1 MIIDTRTANGPDPDH
16 SLGTGH
22 GRAAHAR
29 HGSLPTAAS
38 VIGRQARSWTS
49 TTVISLIAAA
59 VSVPVFVIVWSI
71 AQPSTEVW
79 QELWATRLPGMIRDT
94 ATLLIAVLF
103 GTLVLGTSLAW
114 LVTAYQFPGRRILG
128 WLLVAPLAFPGY
140 VLGFVWLDTL
150 QEPLGARSVRSI
162 WLCALVFMITLYPYV
177 YLFARAAFREQSQ
190 RSIDV
195 ARSLGCSRSQAFW
208 RVVLPMARP
217 SLAGGVA
224 LVGME
229 VLTDVGTVRLFNVST
244 IADGVLRVWFGTGNR
259 NAAAE
264 LAVLLIGVAIVLI
277 AAERLARGR
286 ARFTQ
291 PGARTGLHVER
302 LRGGRAVMAS
312 TIGWGVFTFAVA
324 LPICRLVLWAFEAR
338 RTDQTATVAGDL
350 GFHLM
355 SSLRVTAV
363 ATLSCL
369 GLGLMLVAGLN
380 RQRAGGTIL
389 ARLAT
394 LGYTVPG
401 PVVAIGVLVTLA
413 ALDRTR
419 WLPDGWLL
427 IGSFVGLI
435 YALVVRFLA
444 VAYQGIESSVDKVSP
459 SVVASART
467 LGAGRFRV
475 ATRIELPLAGA
486 GIIAASV
493 LVAIDTLKELPITL
507 ILRPFGTETLPIWV
521 WQATSES
528 LWVQAA
534 VPSLAIVAVGMVLV
548 AVLLWALEHGAETV
562 S

>member
-1 MIIDTRTANGPDPDH
+1 MASG
-16 SLGTGH
+16 
-22 GRAAHAR
+22 AAQR
-29 HGSLPTAAS
+29 FG
-38 VIGRQARSWTS
+38 SWT
-49 TTVISLIAAA
+49 TTALISAVAIA
-59 VSVPVFVIVWSI
+59 VSIPVLVIVWSI
-71 AQPSTEVW
+71 VQPSTEVW
-79 QELWATRLPGMIRDT
+79 EELWATRLPGMIRDT
-94 ATLLIAVLF
+94 ATLLAAVLV
-103 GTLVLGTSLAW
+103 GTLLLGTSLAW
-114 LVTAYQFPGRRILG
+114 LVTAYQFPGRRLLG
-128 WLLVAPLAFPGY
+128 WLLVTPLAIPGY
-140 VLGFVWLDTL
+140 VLGFVWLDTF
-150 QEPLGARSVRSI
+150 QEPLGARGVRSI
-162 WLCALVFMITLYPYV
+162 WLCALVLTITLYPYV

-190 RSIDV
+190 RAIDV
-195 ARSLGCSRSQAFW
+195 ARSLGCSRWQAFW

-217 SLAGGVA
+217 SLAGGAA

-264 LAVLLIGVAIVLI
+264 LAVLLIGIAIVLI
-277 AAERLARGR
+277 AMERLARGR

-291 PGARTGLHVER
+291 SGSRTGLHVER
-302 LRGGRAVMAS
+302 LHGARAAAAS
-312 TIGWGVFTFAVA
+312 TIGWTMFTVAVA
-324 LPICRLVLWAFEAR
+324 LPVYRLITWALEAR

-355 SSLRVTAV
+355 SSLRVAII
-363 ATLSCL
+363 ATVSCL
-369 GLGLMLVAGLN
+369 ALGLLLVAGLN
-380 RQRAGGTIL
+380 RRRAGGSIL

-413 ALDRTR
+413 ALDRTG

-427 IGSFVGLI
+427 VGSFVGLI

-444 VAYQGIESSVDKVSP
+444 VAYQGIESSVGKVSP

-507 ILRPFGTETLPIWV
+507 LLRPFGTETLPIWV

-548 AVLLWALEHGAETV
+548 AILLWTLERGAETV

>member
-1 MIIDTRTANGPDPDH
+1 MSNTLTDAIDVDH
-16 SLGTGH
+16 GDSTSTDTV
-22 GRAAHAR
+22 GR
-29 HGSLPTAAS
+29 GSAPSSAS
-38 VIGRQARSWTS
+38 AVVQRVGSWT
-49 TTVISLIAAA
+49 TTAMVSAVAIAVAI
-59 VSVPVFVIVWSI
+59 PVLVIVWSI
-71 AQPSTEVW
+71 VQPSTEVW
-79 QELWATRLPGMIRDT
+79 EELWATRLPGMIRDT
-94 ATLLIAVLF
+94 ATLLAAVLF

-114 LVTAYQFPGRRILG
+114 LVTAYQFPGRRLLG
-128 WLLVAPLAFPGY
+128 WLLVTPLAIPGY
-140 VLGFVWLDTL
+140 VLGFVWLDTF
-150 QEPLGARSVRSI
+150 QEPLGARGVRSI
-162 WLCALVFMITLYPYV
+162 WLCALVLTFTLYPYV

-190 RSIDV
+190 RAIDV

-217 SLAGGVA
+217 SLAGGAA

-264 LAVLLIGVAIVLI
+264 LAVLLIGIAIVLI
-277 AAERLARGR
+277 AMERLARGR

-291 PGARTGLHVER
+291 SGSRVGLHVER
-302 LRGGRAVMAS
+302 LRGTRAVAAS
-312 TIGWGVFTFAVA
+312 AVGWTMFIVAVA
-324 LPICRLVLWAFEAR
+324 LPVYRLITWALEAR

-355 SSLRVTAV
+355 SSLRVAAI
-363 ATLSCL
+363 ATVSCL
-369 GLGLMLVAGLN
+369 ALGVLLVAGLN
-380 RQRAGGTIL
+380 RRRAGGSLL

-394 LGYTVPG
+394 LGYAVPG

-413 ALDRTR
+413 AIDRTG

-427 IGSFVGLI
+427 VGSFVGLI

-444 VAYQGIESSVDKVSP
+444 VAYQGIESSVGKVSP

-467 LGAGRFRV
+467 LGAGRFRI

-507 ILRPFGTETLPIWV
+507 LLRPFGTETLPIWV

-548 AVLLWALEHGAETV
+548 AVLLWTLERGAETV

>member
-1 MIIDTRTANGPDPDH
+1 MSVPITDAVDIVRHDPQGRDEQDVRASRSSTASAIAQRARTW
-16 SLGTGH
+16 TT
-22 GRAAHAR
+22 
-29 HGSLPTAAS
+29 TAL
-38 VIGRQARSWTS
+38 
-49 TTVISLIAAA
+49 ISAVALA
-59 VSVPVFVIVWSI
+59 VSIPVLVIVWSI
-71 AQPSTEVW
+71 VQPSTEVW
-79 QELWATRLPGMIRDT
+79 EELWATRLPGMIRDT
-94 ATLLIAVLF
+94 TTLLVSVLV
-103 GTLVLGTSLAW
+103 GTLLLGTSLAW
-114 LVTAYQFPGRRILG
+114 LVTAYQFPGRRLLG
-128 WLLVAPLAFPGY
+128 WLLVTPLAIPGY

-150 QEPLGARSVRSI
+150 QEPLGARGVRSI
-162 WLCALVFMITLYPYV
+162 WLCALVLTITLYPYV

-190 RSIDV
+190 RAIDV

-217 SLAGGVA
+217 SLAGGAA

-264 LAVLLIGVAIVLI
+264 LAVLLIGIAVVLI
-277 AAERLARGR
+277 AMERLARGR

-291 PGARTGLHVER
+291 SGSRTGLHVER
-302 LRGGRAVMAS
+302 LHGARAAAAS
-312 TIGWGVFTFAVA
+312 AIGWAMFTFAVA
-324 LPICRLVLWAFEAR
+324 LPVYPLVTWALEAR
-338 RTDQTATVAGDL
+338 RTDQTATVAG
-350 GFHLM
+350 
-355 SSLRVTAV
+355 V
-363 ATLSCL
+363 ATVSCL
-369 GLGLMLVAGLN
+369 ALGLLLVAGLN
-380 RQRAGGTIL
+380 RRRVSGSVL

-413 ALDRTR
+413 ALDRTG
-419 WLPDGWLL
+419 WLPEGWLL
-427 IGSFVGLI
+427 VGSFVGLI

-444 VAYQGIESSVDKVSP
+444 VAYQGIESSVGKVSP

-467 LGAGRFRV
+467 LGAGRFRG

-493 LVAIDTLKELPITL
+493 LVAIDSLKELPITL
-507 ILRPFGTETLPIWV
+507 LLRPFGTETLPIWV

-534 VPSLAIVAVGMVLV
+534 VPSLAIVAIGMVLV
-548 AVLLWALEHGAETV
+548 AILLWTLERGAETV

>member
-1 MIIDTRTANGPDPDH
+1 MTDTIADAADLAPDPR
-16 SLGTGH
+16 GQ
-22 GRAAHAR
+22 A
-29 HGSLPTAAS
+29 PTYPSEAS
-38 VIGRQARSWTS
+38 AIVRRIRSWVS
-49 TTVISLIAAA
+49 VAAISLVALA
-59 VSVPVFVIVWSI
+59 VSIPVLVIVWSI
-71 AQPSTEVW
+71 VVPDADVW
-79 QELWATRLPGMIRDT
+79 RQLWETRLPGMLRET
-94 ATLLIAVLF
+94 ATLLVAVVL

-114 LVTAYQFPGRRILG
+114 IVTAYRFPGSRVLG
-128 WLLVAPLAFPGY
+128 WLLVTPLAIPGY

-162 WLCALVFMITLYPYV
+162 WLCALVLTLTLYPYV

-195 ARSLGCSRSQAFW
+195 ARSLGCSRSRAFW

-217 SLAGGVA
+217 SLAGGAA

-264 LAVLLIGVAIVLI
+264 LAVLLIAIAVILI
-277 AAERLARGR
+277 TVERLARRR
-286 ARFTQ
+286 ALFTQ
-291 PGARTGLHVER
+291 AGSRNVMQAEP
-302 LRGGRAVMAS
+302 LRATRALAAS
-312 TIGWGVFTFAVA
+312 AFGWGTFAIAVA
-324 LPICRLVLWAFEAR
+324 LPLYRLISWAVEAR
-338 RTDQTATVAGDL
+338 RTNQTVTVAGDL
-350 GFHLM
+350 GFHLS
-355 SSLRVTAV
+355 SSLRVAAA
-363 ATLSCL
+363 ATLTCL
-369 GLGLMLVAGLN
+369 GLGLLLAVGLS
-380 RQRAGGTIL
+380 RQRRSGTFL

-394 LGYTVPG
+394 LGYAVPG

-413 ALDRTR
+413 ALDRQDWLPGR
-419 WLPDGWLL
+419 WLLV
-427 IGSFVGLI
+427 GSFVGLV

-444 VAYQGIESSVDKVSP
+444 VAYQGIDSSLAKVSP

-493 LVAIDTLKELPITL
+493 LVAIDTLKELPVTL
-507 ILRPFGTETLPIWV
+507 LLRPFGTDTLPIWV

-534 VPSLAIVAVGMVLV
+534 VPSLAIVTLGMVLV
-548 AVLLWALEHGAETV
+548 MVLLWTFEHGAEAT

>member
-1 MIIDTRTANGPDPDH
+1 MTSTITDAAEIDRRDPNHLDD
-16 SLGTGH
+16 G
-22 GRAAHAR
+22 AR
-29 HGSLPTAAS
+29 SRSSG
-38 VIGRQARSWTS
+38 VGQQARSWTA
-49 TTVISLIAAA
+49 TAAIAAVAVA
-59 VSVPVFVIVWSI
+59 VSVPVLVIVWSI
-71 AQPSTEVW
+71 VQPSTEVW
-79 QELWATRLPGMIRDT
+79 EELWATRLPGMIRDT
-94 ATLLIAVLF
+94 ATLLVTVVL

-114 LVTAYQFPGRRILG
+114 LVTAYQFPGRRLLG
-128 WLLVAPLAFPGY
+128 WLLVAPLAIPGY

-150 QEPLGARSVRSI
+150 QEPLGARGVRSI
-162 WLCALVFMITLYPYV
+162 WLCALVLTITLYPYV

-190 RSIDV
+190 RAMDV

-208 RVVLPMARP
+208 RVALPMARP
-217 SLAGGVA
+217 SLAGGAA

-229 VLTDVGTVRLFNVST
+229 VLTDIGTVRLFNVST
-244 IADGVLRVWFGTGNR
+244 IADGVMRVWFGTGNR

-264 LAVLLIGVAIVLI
+264 LAVLLIGIAIVLI
-277 AAERLARGR
+277 AMERLARGR

-291 PGARTGLHVER
+291 SGSRAGLHIER
-302 LRGGRAVMAS
+302 LRGPRAVAAS
-312 TIGWGVFTFAVA
+312 TIGWAVFTFAVA
-324 LPICRLVLWAFEAR
+324 LPVYRLITWALEAR
-338 RTDQTATVAGDL
+338 RTDQTATVAGGL

-355 SSLRVTAV
+355 SSLRVAGI
-363 ATLSCL
+363 ATLACLVL
-369 GLGLMLVAGLN
+369 GLLLVAGLN
-380 RQRAGGTIL
+380 RRRTGGSIL

-394 LGYTVPG
+394 LGYAVPG
-401 PVVAIGVLVTLA
+401 PVVAIGVVVTLA
-413 ALDRTR
+413 AIDRTG

-427 IGSFVGLI
+427 VGSFIGLI

-444 VAYQGIESSVDKVSP
+444 VAYQGIDSSVGKVSP

-507 ILRPFGTETLPIWV
+507 LLRPFGTETLPIWV

-534 VPSLAIVAVGMVLV
+534 VPSLAIVTVGMLLV
-548 AVLLWALEHGAETV
+548 AALLWTLEHGADTV

>member
-1 MIIDTRTANGPDPDH
+1 MSNTLTDAIDVDH
-16 SLGTGH
+16 GDSTSTDTV
-22 GRAAHAR
+22 GR
-29 HGSLPTAAS
+29 GSAPSSAS
-38 VIGRQARSWTS
+38 AVVQRVGSWT
-49 TTVISLIAAA
+49 TTAMVSAVAIAVAI
-59 VSVPVFVIVWSI
+59 PVLVIVWSI
-71 AQPSTEVW
+71 VQPSTEVW
-79 QELWATRLPGMIRDT
+79 EELWATRLPGMIRDT
-94 ATLLIAVLF
+94 ATLLAAVLF

-114 LVTAYQFPGRRILG
+114 LVTAYQFPGRRLLG
-128 WLLVAPLAFPGY
+128 WLLVTPLAIPGY
-140 VLGFVWLDTL
+140 VLGFVWLDTF
-150 QEPLGARSVRSI
+150 QEPLGARGVRSI
-162 WLCALVFMITLYPYV
+162 WLCALVLTFTLYPYV

-190 RSIDV
+190 RAIDV

-217 SLAGGVA
+217 SLAGGAA

-264 LAVLLIGVAIVLI
+264 LAVLLIGIAIVLI
-277 AAERLARGR
+277 AMERLARGR

-291 PGARTGLHVER
+291 SGSRVGLHVER
-302 LRGGRAVMAS
+302 LRGTRAVAAS
-312 TIGWGVFTFAVA
+312 AIGWTMFIVAVA
-324 LPICRLVLWAFEAR
+324 LPVYRLITWALEAR

-355 SSLRVTAV
+355 SSLRVAAI
-363 ATLSCL
+363 ATVSCL
-369 GLGLMLVAGLN
+369 ALGVLLVAGLN
-380 RQRAGGTIL
+380 RRRAGGSLL

-394 LGYTVPG
+394 LGYAVPG

-413 ALDRTR
+413 AIDRTG

-427 IGSFVGLI
+427 VGSFVGLI

-444 VAYQGIESSVDKVSP
+444 VAYQGIESSVGKVSP

-507 ILRPFGTETLPIWV
+507 LLRPFGTETLPIWV

-548 AVLLWALEHGAETV
+548 AVLLWTLERGAETV

>member
-1 MIIDTRTANGPDPDH
+1 MSNALTDAIDVDH
-16 SLGTGH
+16 DDSI
-22 GRAAHAR
+22 
-29 HGSLPTAAS
+29 STAA
-38 VIGRQARSWTS
+38 VGRGGAPSTTSAVVQRLGSWT
-49 TTVISLIAAA
+49 TTAIVSAVAIA
-59 VSVPVFVIVWSI
+59 VSVPVLVIVWSI
-71 AQPSTEVW
+71 VQPSTEVW
-79 QELWATRLPGMIRDT
+79 EELWATRLPGMIRDT
-94 ATLLIAVLF
+94 ATLLVAVLF
-103 GTLVLGTSLAW
+103 GTLLLGTSLAW
-114 LVTAYQFPGRRILG
+114 LVTAYQFPGRRLLG
-128 WLLVAPLAFPGY
+128 WLLVTPLAIPGY
-140 VLGFVWLDTL
+140 VLGFVWLDTF
-150 QEPLGARSVRSI
+150 QEPLGARGVRSI
-162 WLCALVFMITLYPYV
+162 WLCALVLTFTLYPYV

-190 RSIDV
+190 RAIDV
-195 ARSLGCSRSQAFW
+195 ARSLGCSRSRAFW

-217 SLAGGVA
+217 SLAGGAA

-264 LAVLLIGVAIVLI
+264 LAVLLIGIAIVLI
-277 AAERLARGR
+277 AMERLARGR

-291 PGARTGLHVER
+291 SGSRVGLHVER
-302 LRGGRAVMAS
+302 LRGSRAAAAS
-312 TIGWGVFTFAVA
+312 TIGWTMFTAAVA
-324 LPICRLVLWAFEAR
+324 LPVYRLITWALEAR

-355 SSLRVTAV
+355 SSLRVAAI
-363 ATLSCL
+363 ATVSCL
-369 GLGLMLVAGLN
+369 ALGVLLVAGLN
-380 RQRAGGTIL
+380 RRRAGGSIL

-394 LGYTVPG
+394 LGYAVPG

-413 ALDRTR
+413 AIDRTG

-427 IGSFVGLI
+427 VGSFVGLI

-444 VAYQGIESSVDKVSP
+444 VAYQGIESSVGKVSP
-459 SVVASART
+459 SVIASART
-467 LGAGRFRV
+467 LGAGRVRV

-507 ILRPFGTETLPIWV
+507 LLRPFGTETLPIWV

-548 AVLLWALEHGAETV
+548 AVLLWTLERGAETV

>member
-1 MIIDTRTANGPDPDH
+1 MTDISTLPSTLTVDEPPSSDPPKSAAPRTIGLVAA
-16 SLGTGH
+16 
-22 GRAAHAR
+22 RAR
-29 HGSLPTAAS
+29 SLPAS
-38 VIGRQARSWTS
+38 
-49 TTVISLIAAA
+49 IAVSAVAIA
-59 VSVPVFVIVWSI
+59 VSVPVLVIVWSI
-71 AQPSTEVW
+71 VQPSTDVW
-79 QELWATRLPGMIRDT
+79 SELWATRLPGMLRDT
-94 ATLLIAVLF
+94 ATLLVTVLI

-128 WLLVAPLAFPGY
+128 WLLVTPLAIPGY

-150 QEPLGARSVRSI
+150 QEPLGARAVRSI
-162 WLCALVFMITLYPYV
+162 WLCALVLTLTLYPYV

-190 RSIDV
+190 RAVDV
-195 ARSLGCSRSQAFW
+195 ARSLGCSRAAAFW
-208 RVVLPMARP
+208 KVVLPMARP
-217 SLAGGVA
+217 SLAGGAA

-264 LAVLLIGVAIVLI
+264 LSVLLIGIAIVLI
-277 AAERLARGR
+277 AIERLGRGR
-286 ARFTQ
+286 ARYTQ
-291 PGARTGLHVER
+291 GGARQGLNVFH
-302 LRGGRAVMAS
+302 LSPGRAALAS
-312 TIGWGVFTFAVA
+312 LAGWSVFAVAVA
-324 LPICRLVLWAFEAR
+324 LPVARLIGWTQEAR
-338 RTDQTATVAGDL
+338 RTNQTATVAGDL

-355 SSLRVTAV
+355 SSLRVAAV
-363 ATLSCL
+363 ATVTCLAL
-369 GLGLMLVAGLN
+369 GLLLVAGLN
-380 RQRAGGTIL
+380 RRRARGRIL

-394 LGYTVPG
+394 LGYAVPG

-413 ALDRTR
+413 ALDRLDV
-419 WLPDGWLL
+419 LPDGWLL
-427 IGSFVGLI
+427 VGSFVGLI

-444 VAYQGIESSVDKVSP
+444 VAYQGIESSVGKVSP
-459 SVVASART
+459 SVIASART

-475 ATRIELPLAGA
+475 ATRIELPIAAA

-507 ILRPFGTETLPIWV
+507 LLRPFGTETLPIWV

-534 VPSLAIVAVGMVLV
+534 VPSLAIVGVGMVLV
-548 AVLLWALEHGAETV
+548 AALLWTLEHGAETV

>member
-1 MIIDTRTANGPDPDH
+1 MSNTLTDAIDVDH
-16 SLGTGH
+16 DDSISTDTV
-22 GRAAHAR
+22 GRGGAPSATSAVVQR
-29 HGSLPTAAS
+29 VGSWTTAA
-38 VIGRQARSWTS
+38 
-49 TTVISLIAAA
+49 TVSAVAIAVAI
-59 VSVPVFVIVWSI
+59 PVLVIVWSI
-71 AQPSTEVW
+71 VQPSTEVW
-79 QELWATRLPGMIRDT
+79 EELWATRLPGMIRDT
-94 ATLLIAVLF
+94 ATLLAAVLF

-114 LVTAYQFPGRRILG
+114 LVTAYQFPGRRLLG
-128 WLLVAPLAFPGY
+128 WLLVTPLAIPGY
-140 VLGFVWLDTL
+140 VLGFVWLDTF
-150 QEPLGARSVRSI
+150 QEPLGARGVRSI
-162 WLCALVFMITLYPYV
+162 WLCALVLTITLYPYV

-190 RSIDV
+190 RAIDV
-195 ARSLGCSRSQAFW
+195 ARSLGCSRSKAFW

-217 SLAGGVA
+217 SLAGGAA

-264 LAVLLIGVAIVLI
+264 LAVLLIGIAIVLI
-277 AAERLARGR
+277 AMERLARGR

-291 PGARTGLHVER
+291 SGSRVGLHVER
-302 LRGGRAVMAS
+302 LHGARAMAAS
-312 TIGWGVFTFAVA
+312 TIGWAMFTVAVA
-324 LPICRLVLWAFEAR
+324 LPVYRLITWALEAR

-355 SSLRVTAV
+355 SSLRVAAI
-363 ATLSCL
+363 ATVSCL
-369 GLGLMLVAGLN
+369 ALGVLLVAGLN
-380 RQRAGGTIL
+380 RRRAGGSLL

-394 LGYTVPG
+394 LGYAVPG

-413 ALDRTR
+413 AIDRTG

-427 IGSFVGLI
+427 VGSFVGLI

-444 VAYQGIESSVDKVSP
+444 VAYQGIESSVGKVSP

-507 ILRPFGTETLPIWV
+507 LLRPFGTETLPIWV

-548 AVLLWALEHGAETV
+548 AVLLWTLERGAETV

>member
-1 MIIDTRTANGPDPDH
+1 MPTTITDAADLAPGQTTGPAGG
-16 SLGTGH
+16 SGGARSSTG
-22 GRAAHAR
+22 
-29 HGSLPTAAS
+29 S
-38 VIGRQARSWTS
+38 VVGQRARSWTS
-49 TTVISLIAAA
+49 TALISAVAIG
-59 VSVPVFVIVWSI
+59 VSVPVLVIVWSI
-71 AQPSTEVW
+71 VQPSTEVW
-79 QELWATRLPGMIRDT
+79 EELWATRLPGMIRDT
-94 ATLLIAVLF
+94 ATLLTAVLV

-114 LVTAYQFPGRRILG
+114 LVSAYQFPGRRVLG
-128 WLLVAPLAFPGY
+128 WLLVTPLAIPGY

-150 QEPLGARSVRSI
+150 EEPLGARSVRSI
-162 WLCALVFMITLYPYV
+162 WLCALVLTITLYPYV

-195 ARSLGCSRSQAFW
+195 ARSLGCSRTQAFW

-217 SLAGGVA
+217 SLAGGAA

-264 LAVLLIGVAIVLI
+264 LAVLLIGIAIVLI

-291 PGARTGLHVER
+291 SGSRTGLHVER
-302 LRGGRAVMAS
+302 LRNVRAAGAS
-312 TIGWGVFTFAVA
+312 VIGWGVFTFAVA
-324 LPICRLVLWAFEAR
+324 LPVYRLLTWALEAR
-338 RTDQTATVAGDL
+338 RTGQTATVSGDL

-355 SSLRVTAV
+355 SSLRVAAV
-363 ATLSCL
+363 ATLACL
-369 GLGLMLVAGLN
+369 GLGLLLVAGLN
-380 RQRAGGTIL
+380 RRRVSGGLL

-401 PVVAIGVLVTLA
+401 PVVAIGVLVALA
-413 ALDRTR
+413 ALDRTG

-427 IGSFVGLI
+427 VGSFVGLI
-435 YALVVRFLA
+435 YALVVRFVA
-444 VAYQGIESSVDKVSP
+444 VAYQGIESSIAKVSP

-548 AVLLWALEHGAETV
+548 AALLWTLEHGAETV

>member
-1 MIIDTRTANGPDPDH
+1 
-16 SLGTGH
+16 
-22 GRAAHAR
+22 
-29 HGSLPTAAS
+29 
-38 VIGRQARSWTS
+38 
-49 TTVISLIAAA
+49 
-59 VSVPVFVIVWSI
+59 
-71 AQPSTEVW
+71 
-79 QELWATRLPGMIRDT
+79 
-94 ATLLIAVLF
+94 
-103 GTLVLGTSLAW
+103 
-114 LVTAYQFPGRRILG
+114 
-128 WLLVAPLAFPGY
+128 
-140 VLGFVWLDTL
+140 
-150 QEPLGARSVRSI
+150 
-162 WLCALVFMITLYPYV
+162 
-177 YLFARAAFREQSQ
+177 
-190 RSIDV
+190 
-195 ARSLGCSRSQAFW
+195 
-208 RVVLPMARP
+208 MARP
-217 SLAGGVA
+217 SLAGGAA

-264 LAVLLIGVAIVLI
+264 LAVLLIGIAIVLI
-277 AAERLARGR
+277 AMERLARGR

-291 PGARTGLHVER
+291 SGSRTGLHVER
-302 LRGGRAVMAS
+302 LRGGRALVAS
-312 TIGWGVFTFAVA
+312 AVGWSVFTLAVA
-324 LPICRLVLWAFEAR
+324 LPVYRLITWALEAR

-355 SSLRVTAV
+355 SSLRVAAV
-363 ATLSCL
+363 ATLVCLAL
-369 GLGLMLVAGLN
+369 GLLLVAGLN
-380 RQRAGGTIL
+380 RRRLSGSLL
-389 ARLAT
+389 ARFAT

-413 ALDRTR
+413 ALDRTG

-427 IGSFVGLI
+427 VGSFVGLI

-444 VAYQGIESSVDKVSP
+444 VAYQGIESSVGKVSP

-475 ATRIELPLAGA
+475 ATRVELPLAGA

-548 AVLLWALEHGAETV
+548 AVLLWTLEHGAETV

>member
-1 MIIDTRTANGPDPDH
+1 
-16 SLGTGH
+16 
-22 GRAAHAR
+22 
-29 HGSLPTAAS
+29 
-38 VIGRQARSWTS
+38 
-49 TTVISLIAAA
+49 
-59 VSVPVFVIVWSI
+59 
-71 AQPSTEVW
+71 
-79 QELWATRLPGMIRDT
+79 MIRDT
-94 ATLLIAVLF
+94 ATLLIATLT

-114 LVTAYQFPGRRILG
+114 LVTAYQFPGRRLLG
-128 WLLVAPLAFPGY
+128 WLLVTPLAIPGY

-162 WLCALVFMITLYPYV
+162 WLCALVLTFTLYPYV

-195 ARSLGCSRSQAFW
+195 ARSLGCSRTEAFW
-208 RVVLPMARP
+208 RVVLPLARP

-244 IADGVLRVWFGTGNR
+244 IADGVLRVWFGTGDR

-291 PGARTGLHVER
+291 SGSRSGLHVER
-302 LRGGRAVMAS
+302 LRGSRAGAAS
-312 TIGWGVFTFAVA
+312 AIGWGVFTLAVA
-324 LPICRLVLWAFEAR
+324 LPIYRLITWAIEAR

-350 GFHLM
+350 RFHLM
-355 SSLRVTAV
+355 SSLRVAGV
-363 ATLSCL
+363 ATLACLAL
-369 GLGLMLVAGLN
+369 GLLLVAGLN
-380 RQRAGGTIL
+380 RRRVGGTVL

-394 LGYTVPG
+394 LGYAVPG

-413 ALDRTR
+413 AVDRLG
-419 WLPDGWLL
+419 WLPGDWLL

-444 VAYQGIESSVDKVSP
+444 VAYQGIESSVGKVSP
-459 SVVASART
+459 SVVACART

-475 ATRIELPLAGA
+475 ATRVELPLAGA
-486 GIIAASV
+486 GIIAAAI

-534 VPSLAIVAVGMVLV
+534 VPSLAIVALGMVLV
-548 AVLLWALEHGAETV
+548 AGLLWTLEHGAETV

>member
-1 MIIDTRTANGPDPDH
+1 MSSTLTDAIDVDH
-16 SLGTGH
+16 DVSTDTVGRGGAPSTTSAVVQRLG
-22 GRAAHAR
+22 
-29 HGSLPTAAS
+29 
-38 VIGRQARSWTS
+38 SWT
-49 TTVISLIAAA
+49 TTAMVSAVAIA
-59 VSVPVFVIVWSI
+59 VSIPVLVIVWSI
-71 AQPSTEVW
+71 VQPSTEVW
-79 QELWATRLPGMIRDT
+79 EELWATRLPGMIRDT
-94 ATLLIAVLF
+94 ATLLAAVLF

-114 LVTAYQFPGRRILG
+114 LVTAYQFPGRRLLG
-128 WLLVAPLAFPGY
+128 WLLVTPLAIPGY
-140 VLGFVWLDTL
+140 VLGFVWLDTF
-150 QEPLGARSVRSI
+150 QEPLGARGVRSI
-162 WLCALVFMITLYPYV
+162 WLCALVLTFTLYPYV

-190 RSIDV
+190 RAIDV

-217 SLAGGVA
+217 SLAGGAA

-264 LAVLLIGVAIVLI
+264 LAVLLIGIAIVLI
-277 AAERLARGR
+277 AMERLARGR

-291 PGARTGLHVER
+291 SGSRVGLHVER
-302 LRGGRAVMAS
+302 LRGTRAVAAS
-312 TIGWGVFTFAVA
+312 TIGWTMFTVAVA
-324 LPICRLVLWAFEAR
+324 LPVYRLITWALEAR

-355 SSLRVTAV
+355 SSLRVAAI
-363 ATLSCL
+363 ATVSCL
-369 GLGLMLVAGLN
+369 ALGVLLVAGLN
-380 RQRAGGTIL
+380 RRRAGGSIL

-394 LGYTVPG
+394 LGYAVPG

-413 ALDRTR
+413 AIDRTG

-427 IGSFVGLI
+427 VGSFVGLI

-444 VAYQGIESSVDKVSP
+444 VAYQGIESSVGKVSP
-459 SVVASART
+459 SVIASART

-475 ATRIELPLAGA
+475 AARIELPLAGA

-507 ILRPFGTETLPIWV
+507 LLRPFGTETLPIWV

-534 VPSLAIVAVGMVLV
+534 VPSLAIVTVGMVLV
-548 AVLLWALEHGAETV
+548 AVLLWTLERGAETV

>member
-1 MIIDTRTANGPDPDH
+1 VTSTITDAADIDRRDPNRLDDGAR
-16 SLGTGH
+16 SRSSVVGQ
-22 GRAAHAR
+22 RAASWTA
-29 HGSLPTAAS
+29 TAA
-38 VIGRQARSWTS
+38 
-49 TTVISLIAAA
+49 IAAVAVA
-59 VSVPVFVIVWSI
+59 VSVPVLVIVWSI
-71 AQPSTEVW
+71 VQPSTEVW
-79 QELWATRLPGMIRDT
+79 EELWATRLPGMIRDT
-94 ATLLIAVLF
+94 ATLLVTVVL

-114 LVTAYQFPGRRILG
+114 LVTAYQFPGRRLLG
-128 WLLVAPLAFPGY
+128 WLLVAPLAIPGY

-150 QEPLGARSVRSI
+150 QEPLGARGVRSI
-162 WLCALVFMITLYPYV
+162 WLCALVLTITLYPYV

-190 RSIDV
+190 RAMDV
-195 ARSLGCSRSQAFW
+195 ARSLGCSRSRAFW
-208 RVVLPMARP
+208 RVALPMARP
-217 SLAGGVA
+217 SLAGGAA

-229 VLTDVGTVRLFNVST
+229 VLTDIGTVRLFNVST
-244 IADGVLRVWFGTGNR
+244 IADGVMRVWFGTGNR

-264 LAVLLIGVAIVLI
+264 LAVLLIGIAIVLI
-277 AAERLARGR
+277 AMERLARGR

-291 PGARTGLHVER
+291 SGSRAGLHVER
-302 LRGGRAVMAS
+302 LRGPRALAAS
-312 TIGWGVFTFAVA
+312 TIGWAVFTFAVA
-324 LPICRLVLWAFEAR
+324 LPVSRLITWALEAR
-338 RTDQTATVAGDL
+338 RTDQTATVAGGL

-355 SSLRVTAV
+355 SSLRVAGI
-363 ATLSCL
+363 ATLACLVL
-369 GLGLMLVAGLN
+369 GLLLVAGLN
-380 RQRAGGTIL
+380 RRRTGGSIL

-394 LGYTVPG
+394 LGYAVPG
-401 PVVAIGVLVTLA
+401 PVVAIGVVVTLA
-413 ALDRTR
+413 AIDRTG

-427 IGSFVGLI
+427 VGSFIGLI

-444 VAYQGIESSVDKVSP
+444 VAYQGIDSSVGKVSP

-507 ILRPFGTETLPIWV
+507 LLRPFGTETLPIWV

-534 VPSLAIVAVGMVLV
+534 VPSLAIVTVGMLLV
-548 AVLLWALEHGAETV
+548 AALLWTLEHGADTV

>member
-1 MIIDTRTANGPDPDH
+1 MTNMITDAADLAPNDPTGPD
-16 SLGTGH
+16 SAERSGVGRSSTTSVLGQ
-22 GRAAHAR
+22 R
-29 HGSLPTAAS
+29 
-38 VIGRQARSWTS
+38 ARSWTAMA
-49 TTVISLIAAA
+49 VISAVAIA
-59 VSVPVFVIVWSI
+59 VSIPVLVIVWSI
-71 AQPSTEVW
+71 VQPSTEVW
-79 QELWATRLPGMIRDT
+79 EELWATRLPGMIRDT
-94 ATLLIAVLF
+94 ATLLITVLV

-128 WLLVAPLAFPGY
+128 WLLVTPLAIPGY

-150 QEPLGARSVRSI
+150 QEPLGARAVRSI
-162 WLCALVFMITLYPYV
+162 WLCALVLTITLYPYV

-190 RSIDV
+190 RAIDV
-195 ARSLGCSRSQAFW
+195 ARSLGCSRTEAFW

-217 SLAGGVA
+217 SLAGGAA

-264 LAVLLIGVAIVLI
+264 LAVLLIGIAIVLI
-277 AAERLARGR
+277 AMERLARGR

-291 PGARTGLHVER
+291 SGSRTGLHVER
-302 LRGGRAVMAS
+302 LRGGRALVAS
-312 TIGWGVFTFAVA
+312 TLGWSVFTLAVA
-324 LPICRLVLWAFEAR
+324 LPVYRLITWALEAR

-355 SSLRVTAV
+355 SSLRVAAV
-363 ATLSCL
+363 ATLVCLAL
-369 GLGLMLVAGLN
+369 GLLLVAGLN
-380 RQRAGGTIL
+380 RR
-389 ARLAT
+389 RLSGSLLGRFAT

-413 ALDRTR
+413 ALDRTG

-427 IGSFVGLI
+427 VGSFVGLI

-444 VAYQGIESSVDKVSP
+444 VAYQGIESSVGKVSP

-475 ATRIELPLAGA
+475 ATRVELPLAGA

-548 AVLLWALEHGAETV
+548 AALLWTLEHGAETV